1 MSKIDVYVKRRSW
14 NAEEKR
20 GIVAE
25 SFTDGVA
32 AVARRHGLQPHQI
45 YYWRQKMSGCVGV
58 PGFLKVEVSS
68 ALPAPFRVLPPESVE
83 IAMPGGLALRVPI
96 SAGPAF
102 VADVAVSLSRGLS

>member
-1 MSKIDVYVKRRSW
+1 MSKVDIYVKRRSW
-14 NAEEKR
+14 NSDEKR

-25 SFTDGVA
+25 SFNDGVA
-32 AVARRHGLQPHQI
+32 AVARRHGLQAHQI
-45 YYWRQKMSGCVGV
+45 YYWRQKMSGGVGA

-68 ALPAPFRVLPPESVE
+68 TLPAQYHRLAPESVE
-83 IAMPGGLALRVPI
+83 ISMPGGLALRVPI